1 MKFFKSNSKL
11 VFYINNKKLMDFLF
25 FRFVFFSFPFH
36 TLYQFHQI
44 ELINQI
50 KTYSNLSLNFKLN
63 LKHFFI
69 IEEKN
74 VIKVCRS

>member
-1 MKFFKSNSKL
+1 MKFFKSNIKL
-11 VFYINNKKLMDFLF
+11 VFYINNKNLMHFLF
-25 FRFVFFSFPFH
+25 FSFLFSIPFSY
-36 TLYQFHQI
+36 TLPVSSNWAYKSNQNVPQFK
-44 ELINQI
+44 L
-50 KTYSNLSLNFKLN
+50 KLN